1 MNQSFRFEWLFCRTE
16 NGGCAL
22 NDKKTIGFAGIGNMG
37 APMVRNLAKAG
48 IPVLAYDLNPAAL
61 KSVTEDTNMVTAA
74 SGLAELGAK
83 CSTVITMLPTGAD
96 VRKAVLGEGGIASQM
111 EKGGIILDMSSS
123 EPTGTVELAKDLD
136 ARGLHLVDAP
146 VSGGVPGAIK
156 GTLALM
162 TGGEDPVVARVEH
175 ALNAMGNIYRTGPVG
190 SGHAAKAL
198 NNFLSAASLTAT
210 SEALLVALKF
220 GLDGKAMAEIWNAS
234 TGRSN
239 TTENKLQQHILNEK
253 FAAGF
258 TLKLLD
264 KDVRIARQLAEN
276 LNVRADYLDRVSQLL
291 SDALE
296 DLGDQADHTALYK
309 YLRKLADEGRD
320 GAPAA

>member
-1 MNQSFRFEWLFCRTE
+1 MD
-16 NGGCAL
+16 
-22 NDKKTIGFAGIGNMG
+22 DKKTIGFAGIGNMG

-48 IPVLAYDLNPAAL
+48 IPVLAYDINPAVVKA
-61 KSVTEDTNMVTAA
+61 VTDDTNMVAAA
-74 SGLAELGAK
+74 SGLAELGQK
-83 CSTVITMLPTGAD
+83 CSIVITMLPTGAH
-96 VRKAVLGEGGIASQM
+96 VRDAVLGEGGIASQM

-123 EPTGTVELAKDLD
+123 EPTGTVELSKELE

-162 TGGEDPVVARVEH
+162 TGGEDSVVARVED
-175 ALNAMGNIYRTGPVG
+175 ALKAMGRVFRTGPTG

-198 NNFLSAASLTAT
+198 NNFLSASTLAAT

-220 GLDGKAMAEIWNAS
+220 GLDGAAMADIWNAS

-239 TTENKLQQHILNEK
+239 TTENKLHQHILNEK

-264 KDVRIARQLAEN
+264 KDVRIARQLADN
-276 LNVRADYLDRVSQLL
+276 LDVRVDHLDYMSTLL
-291 SDALE
+291 GEALE
-296 DLGDQADHTALYK
+296 DLGDEADHTALYK
-309 YLRKLADEGRD
+309 YLRKRAEEGRG
-320 GAPAA
+320 GAAS